1 MLYMTAATS
10 YLYQV
15 VVVCVGRQR
24 GQQRP
29 EQRRGELRA
38 RRQGGQQLSAAPAPM
53 LYMTAATSYLYQV
66 VVVCVG
72 RQRGQQRPEQR
83 RGELR
88 ARRQGGQQRGRAF
101 RRACQPPRLQCC
113 I

>member
-1 MLYMTAATS
+1 MLYMTAAAS

-29 EQRRGELRA
+29 EQR
-38 RRQGGQQLSAAPAPM
+38 LSAAPAPM
-53 LYMTAATSYLYQV
+53 LYMTAAASYLYQV